1 MSVGRSLYLCS
12 DAKRRRL
19 SEHTRASRDARSGTS
34 RLQRLD
40 LGSWVEHVWVL
51 PLAWLQAALEK
62 QPPRLSPPKEQPAQ
76 YADRKRRAQFGLSD
90 GERVQTLGGLKPGE
104 QVIVFGFGTLTDG
117 DPVFPTD

>member
-1 MSVGRSLYLCS
+1 M
-12 DAKRRRL
+12 
-19 SEHTRASRDARSGTS
+19 
-34 RLQRLD
+34 QRLD